1 MKKKLKIKA
10 LDVILWFYITGF
22 IVLCISMPWIRQ
34 RLPQRTPSPTPTV
47 VPSAV
52 PTNTPVPTL
61 LPTSTPEPSP
71 TATSTMI
78 IVPVTEPE
86 VIINSV
92 ASKEKEF
99 IEFIYDEFYEEV
111 IRVSHDTVTFY
122 LGRKGN
128 QWILI
133 DYCFG

>member
-1 MKKKLKIKA
+1 MIKRKFDIEDFLLIVA
-10 LDVILWFYITGF
+10 LGMFVTI
-22 IVLCISMPWIRQ
+22 CISSLVIKQGYEKPTPTL
-34 RLPQRTPSPTPTV
+34 LPTPSPTL
-47 VPSAV
+47 
-52 PTNTPVPTL
+52 TPVPTL

-71 TATSTMI
+71 TATPTMI

-92 ASKEKEF
+92 TSKEKEF
-99 IEFIYDEFYEEV
+99 IEFIYDEFYDEV

-128 QWILI
+128 KWIFI

>member
-1 MKKKLKIKA
+1 MKHKVDVLGLLSLVA
-10 LDVILWFYITGF
+10 LGF
-22 IVLCISMPWIRQ
+22 FVLVCISPPIARQ
-34 RLPQRTPSPTPTV
+34 GYEKTTPTLPPTPSPTL
-47 VPSAV
+47 
-52 PTNTPVPTL
+52 TPVPIL

-71 TATSTMI
+71 TATPTMI

-92 ASKEKEF
+92 TSKEKEF
-99 IEFIYDEFYEEV
+99 IEFIYDEFYDEV